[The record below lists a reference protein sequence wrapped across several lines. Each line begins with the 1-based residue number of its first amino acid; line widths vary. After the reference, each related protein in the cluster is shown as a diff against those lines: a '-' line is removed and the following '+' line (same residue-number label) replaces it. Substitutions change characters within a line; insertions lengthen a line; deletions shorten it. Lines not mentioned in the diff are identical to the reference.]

1 MAIRERYTSLS
12 ALPLKDGSLWFPLTS
27 DVAVWNAAFP
37 NLNLSQEFTRMHL
50 WLHANPTRRKTAKG
64 IRKFVVNWLLR
75 ASSSHV
81 VVPLPEH
88 MKEQITEP
96 SFPAEER
103 AVTVAE
109 IRNLQDRMK

>member
-1 MAIRERYTSLS
+1 MAIRERCTSLS
-12 ALPLKDGSLWFPLTS
+12 ALPLKDGSLWYPLTA
-27 DVAVWNAAFP
+27 DVVAWNAAFP
-37 NLNLSQEFTRMHL
+37 TLNLSQEFTRMQL

-64 IRKFVVNWLLR
+64 IRKFAVNWLLS

-88 MKEQITEP
+88 MKEPTNAH
-96 SFPAEER
+96 SFTAEEC